1 LRRARLPMER
11 YGKKAGSNTLYL
23 AQIFRSNPLMALA
36 LLVCLAT
43 ILWCILLTRRQ
54 RNSLD
59 RVLTGLLGL
68 IAIYQSMRILRDSG
82 LVQIIIGKMD
92 GWVDLVSACLYLAAA
107 VIIRMSSTD
116 RAATK
121 MQLRLVEADEK
132 PVDLTKGP
140 VAAVPDLAHPLVDA
154 SPLATFA
161 IDLHGT
167 VIYWN
172 AAAENLTGWTRDE
185 LVGQQLPFPQ
195 SGPIL
200 SKHGKPV
207 EAAVWMTPLR
217 TANGAPRGTLVIA
230 AGIVALRDAGLS
242 APNPTAKVQLA
253 LQY

>member
-1 LRRARLPMER
+1 
-11 YGKKAGSNTLYL
+11 LYL

-59 RVLTGLLGL
+59 RILTGLLGL
-68 IAIYQSMRILRDSG
+68 IAVYQALRILRDSG
-82 LVQIIIGKMD
+82 LVNFVIGRVD

-107 VIIRMSSTD
+107 VIIRISSTD

-140 VAAVPDLAHPLVDA
+140 IAAVPDLAHPLVDA

-172 AAAENLTGWTRDE
+172 AAAESLTGWTRDE
-185 LVGQQLPFPQ
+185 LVGQQLPFAHG
-195 SGPIL
+195 GPIM
-200 SKHGKPV
+200 SKHGGPV

-217 TANGAPRGTLVIA
+217 TANGAPRGTLVVA

-242 APNPTAKVQLA
+242 APDPTAKVQLA